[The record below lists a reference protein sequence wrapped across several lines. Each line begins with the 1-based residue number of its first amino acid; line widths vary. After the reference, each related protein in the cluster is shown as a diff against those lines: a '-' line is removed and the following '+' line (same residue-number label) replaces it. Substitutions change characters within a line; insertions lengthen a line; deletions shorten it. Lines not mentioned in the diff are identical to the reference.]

1 MPRLLTRRARRC
13 AGLGLLEA
21 LLALG
26 LLGLTAAAAARWFET
41 RLLEERARL
50 AGRQLAVLSEAAAGH
65 VNGRFPA
72 LLAAARNGPVELA
85 LADLR
90 TAGALPP
97 GFPDVDALG
106 RGRRVL
112 ILAAGTDALDVVAAQ
127 AVAAGDAAVPWAA
140 LLEATGR
147 VRLGLVA
154 PDAPA
159 RLAGPA
165 LDADVSAFQAAFGGA
180 PAARALA
187 SLRRFDH
194 RTVFGGQLYRTAVPG
209 FPAANRMETD
219 LDMGGH
225 GIANAGAI
233 GTDRLTVEDGLA
245 VGGALT
251 VAHALIVGEALRVS
265 GGAEVS
271 GSIAAAGARIAGA
284 ISGDTLSVAD
294 EVRAASLTA
303 AGAVSAGSIGAGGTV
318 AAGSAR
324 LGSLQSGT
332 VTARSVT
339 ATDVSAAGAAAQA
352 VRAAGRVDAAEGGFS
367 TLTVGRC
374 TGC

>member
-13 AGLGLLEA
+13 AGLSLFGA

-26 LLGLTAAAAARWFET
+26 LLGMMVVAAARWFET
-41 RLLEERARL
+41 RLFEERARL
-50 AGRQLAVLSEAAAGH
+50 AGRQLAVLSEAAASH
-65 VNGRFPA
+65 VNGRFPD
-72 LLAAARNGPVELA
+72 LLAAARGAPVELA
-85 LADLR
+85 VADLR

-106 RGRRVL
+106 RGHRVL
-112 ILAAGTDALDVVAAQ
+112 ILAAGANALDVAAVQ
-127 AVAAGDAAVPWAA
+127 TVAAGDAAVPYAA
-140 LLEATGR
+140 LFEATGR

-154 PDAPA
+154 PDAPD

-165 LDADVSAFQAAFGGA
+165 VDAGVGAFQAAFGGA

-194 RTVFGGQLYRTAVPG
+194 QSVFGDQLYRTAVPG

-225 GIANAGAI
+225 GIGNAGAI
-233 GTDRLTVEDGLA
+233 EAERLTLEDGFE

-251 VAHALIVGEALRVS
+251 VTRALVVGEALRVS

-271 GSIAAAGARIAGA
+271 GSVTAAGARVSGA
-284 ISGDTLSVAD
+284 VSGGTLSVVNG
-294 EVRAASLTA
+294 VRAASLTA
-303 AGAVSAGSIGAGGTV
+303 AGAVSAGSIGASGAV

-324 LGSLQSGT
+324 LASLQSNT
-332 VTARSVT
+332 VTARTVT
-339 ATDVSAAGAAAQA
+339 ATNVSAAGVTAQV
-352 VRAAGRVDAAEGGFS
+352 VRAGGRVDAAEGGFS